1 MTDHPRSSPV
11 VFTQPARCR
20 DCYRCVRV
28 CPVKA
33 IRMHDGQASVDAERC
48 LGCGTCI
55 RECPQQAK
63 AFRSDID
70 RVRTLL
76 RAGGP
81 VAATV
86 APALAAA
93 FEPWQI
99 LRLPSA
105 LRALGFTFIAE
116 TAVGA
121 TATARASADWIQA
134 HRANSPLISACPA
147 VVRWIERYQPD
158 AVPRLIPVASPMAIH
173 GRHLKRRLGPHCRVV
188 FIGPCVAKKLEI
200 ERLDV
205 RDAID
210 AVLTFRELAEWMQE
224 EKIDFRRCEESQFDE
239 SAEALPRHFAR
250 VGGALHAAGLSEK
263 DTEPQIISVSGYED
277 LAEALTPNASP
288 SSPGVVIEPLF
299 CRQGCLN
306 GPAGP
311 ADLPLLKRRH
321 RLQIYTEQGPSGPLG
336 QVDPTVS
343 TNAAFAAQPVSRTV
357 FSAEDLRRVLA
368 QTGKTRPD
376 DELNC
381 GACGYPSCREKALGV
396 LEGLAEPA
404 MCIPFTRRQAEQRTD
419 RIIETSPNGI
429 VILDADLRIL
439 SMNPAFRR
447 FFMCTD
453 SVCGKPIAYLIDPDL
468 LDPLATG
475 ALEFNERVATHEA
488 YGLVCHELFYA
499 LRAERQYVG
508 IFVNIT
514 SLQTH
519 HEKLQSLRAQTLQ
532 QAEDLLEHQ
541 LQMAR
546 QIAEFLGDSTAKG
559 EMLVNHL
566 RTLASDSTDP
576 EPEQNISPWRKRFT
590 ISK

>member
-1 MTDHPRSSPV
+1 
-11 VFTQPARCR
+11 
-20 DCYRCVRV
+20 
-28 CPVKA
+28 
-33 IRMHDGQASVDAERC
+33 MHDGQASVDAERC

-76 RAGGP
+76 RGEGP
-81 VAATV
+81 VAATI

-121 TATARASADWIQA
+121 AATAHASAEWIKT
-134 HRANSPLISACPA
+134 HRAEAPLITACPA
-147 VVRWIERYQPD
+147 VVRWIERYRPD

-173 GRHLKRRLGPHCRVV
+173 GRHLKHRLGPDCRVV

-205 RDAID
+205 REAID

-239 SAEALPRHFAR
+239 SAEARPRHFAR
-250 VGGALHAAGLSEK
+250 VGGALHAAGLAEK
-263 DTEPQIISVSGYED
+263 DAEPQILSVSGYDD
-277 LAEALTPNASP
+277 LAEALAPDTPP
-288 SSPGVVIEPLF
+288 SPGVVIEPLF

-321 RLQIYTEQGPSGPLG
+321 RLHAYAEQAASGPIG
-336 QVDPTVS
+336 RVDPTVS
-343 TNAAFAAQPVSRTV
+343 VDASFAPQPVSLTL
-357 FSAEDLRRVLA
+357 FSEEDLRRVLA
-368 QTGKTRPD
+368 QTGKNQPA

-381 GACGYPSCREKALGV
+381 GACGYSSCRENARGV
-396 LEGLAEPA
+396 LEGLAEPT

-429 VILDADLRIL
+429 VILDADLHIL

-453 SVCGKPIAYLIDPDL
+453 SVCGKPIAYLIDPDP
-468 LDPLATG
+468 LDPLASG
-475 ALEFNERVATHEA
+475 SLEFNERVATHEA

-532 QAEDLLEHQ
+532 QAEDLLAHQ

-566 RTLASDSTDP
+566 RTLASDTAEP
-576 EPEQNISPWRKRFT
+576 EPEPTTPWRKTFT